1 VTGKSRPEIAVR
13 LGRGLS
19 LNTAKDLETE
29 ATIAD
34 GDHLDRQSEI
44 VGRKC
49 ESGIG
54 DESCLTHEALTRQ
67 NVAVPTSRPRQASVG
82 RVEVLHHHEVTTKS
96 LGVAHLAAHHDWKEV
111 QHRHRGL
118 TRDVGVFLHSLR
130 ENDHQ
135 IGEPQIFVL
144 RGNLNIIEILAHS
157 NDVVVR
163 RVHEKIDTNL
173 IAKPLLISTKSL
185 QNATLLL
192 QDNLKSL
199 ARDRLSTESKKIN
212 SPARDHLSIDS
223 KKRSREESSL
233 SRQDVNLLIT
243 IATNP

>member
-1 VTGKSRPEIAVR
+1 
-13 LGRGLS
+13 
-19 LNTAKDLETE
+19 
-29 ATIAD
+29 
-34 GDHLDRQSEI
+34 
-44 VGRKC
+44 
-49 ESGIG
+49 
-54 DESCLTHEALTRQ
+54 
-67 NVAVPTSRPRQASVG
+67 
-82 RVEVLHHHEVTTKS
+82 
-96 LGVAHLAAHHDWKEV
+96 VAHPAARHDWKEV
-111 QHRHRGL
+111 QHRQRGL
-118 TRDVGVFLHSLR
+118 TRDVDLFLHSLR

-144 RGNLNIIEILAHS
+144 RGNLNIIGTLAHS
-157 NDVVVR
+157 KDVVAR

-185 QNATLLL
+185 QNATQLL

-199 ARDRLSTESKKIN
+199 ARDRLSTGLKKIN
-212 SPARDHLSIDS
+212 SLARDHLSIDS

>member
-19 LNTAKDLETE
+19 LNTATDLETE

-49 ESGIG
+49 ESGIE
-54 DESCLTHEALTRQ
+54 DESCLTHEALTSQ
-67 NVAVPTSRPRQASVG
+67 NVPVPTSRPPQASVG

-96 LGVAHLAAHHDWKEV
+96 LGVAHLAARHDWKEV
-111 QHRHRGL
+111 QHRQRGL
-118 TRDVGVFLHSLR
+118 TRGVEVFLHSLR

-135 IGEPQIFVL
+135 IGELQKFVL
-144 RGNLNIIEILAHS
+144 RGNLNIIEILVHS
-157 NDVVVR
+157 KDVVVR

-185 QNATLLL
+185 QNATQLL

-199 ARDRLSTESKKIN
+199 ARDHLSNESKKIN
-212 SPARDHLSIDS
+212 SPVKGHPSIDS
-223 KKRSREESSL
+223 KERSREENSL

-243 IATNP
+243 IPTNP